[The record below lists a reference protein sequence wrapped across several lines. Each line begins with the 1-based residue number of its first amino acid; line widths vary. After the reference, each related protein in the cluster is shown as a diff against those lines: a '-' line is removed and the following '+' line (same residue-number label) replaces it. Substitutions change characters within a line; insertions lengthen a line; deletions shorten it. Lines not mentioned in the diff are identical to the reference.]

1 MKTEIILTN
10 NIVGLGAES
19 DQVKVAAGYARN
31 YLFPHRLAIPLT
43 RANKRQI
50 EALKQRRA
58 EREAHEFNTMSELAK
73 AVSKLIC
80 LVKVKAGEDGK
91 MFGSVTAGMI
101 ADELKHQFDISL
113 DKRKIHLEHPI
124 RALGEHEIELH
135 LHAEVKGTL
144 KVRVESLTPAAA
156 PAPEAAAS
164 AEAKTEEGRR
174 PRTEKRGFGRR
185 DAKSEKVEKPP
196 RNQKRLKL
204 PEKRNRAR
212 PKVKS
217 RQKPPKHPRPKKPR
231 KRKSRRKQS
240 NRNIIYSSS
249 RSRGN
254 VSAAFLLS
262 RPIKSFDLGAWLC
275 FAPAIWDESAR
286 TSRFRPSII
295 SPGISPAARSELVR
309 SRPHVCVVLHVPL

>member
-1 MKTEIILTN
+1 MKTEVILTN

-31 YLFPHRLAIPLT
+31 YLFPQRLAVPLT

-50 EALKQRRA
+50 EALRQRRA

-91 MFGSVTAGMI
+91 MFGAVTAGMI

-144 KVRVESLTPAAA
+144 KVRVESLTPA
-156 PAPEAAAS
+156 PAPTPEAAAAAS
-164 AEAKTEEGRR
+164 AEAKVEEGRR
-174 PRTEKRGFGRR
+174 PRTEKRSFGRR
-185 DAKSEKVEKPP
+185 DTKGEKP
-196 RNQKRLKL
+196 
-204 PEKRNRAR
+204 EKAE
-212 PKVKS
+212 VAEAGE
-217 RQKPPKHPRPKKPR
+217 HKPR
-231 KRKSRRKQS
+231 
-240 NRNIIYSSS
+240 
-249 RSRGN
+249 
-254 VSAAFLLS
+254 AAKGEK
-262 RPIKSFDLGAWLC
+262 PAKAEKADKADK
-275 FAPAIWDESAR
+275 APKTPKAHKTEK
-286 TSRFRPSII
+286 TEK
-295 SPGISPAARSELVR
+295 PAKAE
-309 SRPHVCVVLHVPL
+309 

>member
-1 MKTEIILTN
+1 MKTEIILTS

-31 YLFPHRLAIPLT
+31 FLFPHRLAIPLT

-124 RALGEHEIELH
+124 RAVGEHEIELH

-144 KVRVESLTPAAA
+144 KVRVESLTPVTA
-156 PAPEAAAS
+156 PAPEAAAP
-164 AEAKTEEGRR
+164 AEGKTEEGRR
-174 PRTEKRGFGRR
+174 PRTEKRGFVKR
-185 DAKSEKVEKPP
+185 DTKGEKVEKA
-196 RNQKRLKL
+196 
-204 PEKRNRAR
+204 EKAE
-212 PKVKS
+212 KS
-217 RQKPPKHPRPKKPR
+217 ERTEKAEAAGEKKPR
-231 KRKSRRKQS
+231 APK
-240 NRNIIYSSS
+240 
-249 RSRGN
+249 GE
-254 VSAAFLLS
+254 
-262 RPIKSFDLGAWLC
+262 RPARVEKADKADKAGKTAKV
-275 FAPAIWDESAR
+275 AKAENTEKAEKPAKAE
-286 TSRFRPSII
+286 
-295 SPGISPAARSELVR
+295 
-309 SRPHVCVVLHVPL
+309 